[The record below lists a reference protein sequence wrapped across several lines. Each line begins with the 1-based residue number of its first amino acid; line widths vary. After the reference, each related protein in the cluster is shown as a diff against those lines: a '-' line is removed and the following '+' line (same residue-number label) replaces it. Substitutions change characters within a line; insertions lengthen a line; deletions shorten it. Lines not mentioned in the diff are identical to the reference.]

1 MAFWNVEAHK
11 IKWAQVAWLETSGYY
26 AGKELPQGAWDH
38 DQTLPG
44 VDGHC
49 PAMLYFRKSGAKGG
63 SVVTG
68 LEKRTKHQALQFLI
82 AKFAKFE
89 V

>member
-1 MAFWNVEAHK
+1 MMGSPSAKFRKGKFCCGLSVFWTAV
-11 IKWAQVAWLETSGYY
+11 
-26 AGKELPQGAWDH
+26 PQGAWDH
-38 DQTLPG
+38 DQTLLG

-68 LEKRTKHQALQFLI
+68 LEKRTKKHQALQFLI

>member
-1 MAFWNVEAHK
+1 M
-11 IKWAQVAWLETSGYY
+11 L
-26 AGKELPQGAWDH
+26 L
-38 DQTLPG
+38 G

-63 SVVTG
+63 SVVAG
-68 LEKRTKHQALQFLI
+68 LEKGSKHQALQFLI
-82 AKFAKFE
+82 AKFAKLE